1 MTTSVPAPV
10 SSAVASPTPAVCY
23 STCNNAYIAAL
34 KIGKEPELCASGS
47 EFKDDYSSCQ
57 ICIEANSGNVKQD
70 IAGYIEP
77 QFGPFLDYCASQ
89 ASSTT
94 VPSLV
99 VNNTT
104 TASSDQSS
112 SSLPSSLQP
121 FTSIF
126 SSLTSSPS
134 GSAYSTA
141 TAINTELIQLF
152 NGSILTLT
160 LTNLITLRGQ
170 PITTSSSIA
179 TDSKFK
185 SSPVHAQFHGIL
197 FGSIFGGL
205 SVIAFSFWIYWR
217 FWRHQKLQRSKVGS
231 TAGDEN
237 GHEKAQL
244 HSECLRPKEPQEIDG
259 SPNGPVAELPAV
271 EPVGA
276 ELLGT
281 VRSTEKG

>member
-1 MTTSVPAPV
+1 MTTPVPASL
-10 SSAVASPTPAVCY
+10 SSAIASSLPAVCY
-23 STCNNAYIAAL
+23 STCDSAYIAAL
-34 KIGKEPELCASGS
+34 KIGKAPELCASGS
-47 EFKDDYSSCQ
+47 YFKDDYSSCQ
-57 ICIEANSGNVKQD
+57 ACIEANSGNVKQD

-94 VPSLV
+94 VPGLV
-99 VNNTT
+99 VNTIT
-104 TASSDQSS
+104 TASSDQPF
-112 SSLPSSLQP
+112 SSLPSSLRP

-160 LTNLITLRGQ
+160 LTNLITLRNQ
-170 PITTSSSIA
+170 PITTSSSFA
-179 TDSKFK
+179 TDSKSK
-185 SSPVHAQFHGIL
+185 SSPVHVQLHGIL

-205 SVIAFSFWIYWR
+205 SVVVLSCWIYWR
-217 FWRHQKLQRSKVGS
+217 FWRRQKLRRSKVGS

-244 HSECLRPKEPQEIDG
+244 HSECLRPKDPQEIDG

-276 ELLGT
+276 ELLGN
-281 VRSTEKG
+281 VKSTERG